1 LKYVYFPLVFLP
13 LIIPGEK
20 WPYPRFRLYWCAGI
34 FLLGL
39 VSIGVFTLGQTSTE
53 LTRLS
58 ADQSLN
64 PYYSDAYTLK
74 TFFAHPL
81 TALRVLGYSFFERIN
96 LIFFTPTDAAFS
108 SRLPTWTFYLMFLL
122 LVLNSSFAKGDR
134 GSGDRGSGGRGG
146 GAYAV
151 EGDDGSDALLKSAR
165 DQISLDSLPLQ
176 RHTRLIMLALALA
189 VYLLVLL
196 ASINWTP
203 VGAPL
208 LFGAQGRYFIPIIP
222 LLALAL
228 SDFIRPARSIARES
242 LYLFCCLGA
251 LEVFLTF
258 VSVL

>member
-34 FLLGL
+34 LLLGL

-81 TALRVLGYSFFERIN
+81 TALRVLGAS
-96 LIFFTPTDAAFS
+96 LILRLPRLIDISSGFAFS
-108 SRLPTWTFYLMFLL
+108 SQLPMWTFCLLFVL
-122 LVLNSSFAKGDR
+122 LVFNSSPAKGA
-134 GSGDRGSGGRGG
+134 GAAG
-146 GAYAV
+146 GAKGAGGV
-151 EGDDGSDALLKSAR
+151 EDAGGAGGAGGVEDAGGAKGERLFK
-165 DQISLDSLPLQ
+165 LPG
-176 RHTRLIMLALALA
+176 HTRLIMLALVLA

-196 ASINWTP
+196 ASVSWTP
-203 VGAPL
+203 VGASVL
-208 LFGAQGRYFIPIIP
+208 AGIQGRYFIPTIP

-242 LYLFCCLGA
+242 LYLVCCLGA

-258 VSVL
+258 TSVV